1 METASTNLVDSFT
14 TPIRLH
20 SNFGMAIGLTVF
32 NMVNDVTKKCGNCDA
47 EIEADH
53 AFCGVCGQK
62 VDSKRLSLHAIGHD
76 LLHVFVHV
84 DRSAL
89 SLVRLLLVQPGHVAQ
104 NYVQGKRKRY
114 FGPFAFL
121 FVVVAAASAMTALT
135 GFQAISSSNPNVV
148 GDFLQRHINIVMF
161 AEVPLLAA
169 FSRLFDVRGGFNLA
183 EHLVLA
189 AYTSGMRVLF
199 VIVIVIPVW
208 YVFRH
213 HTSTIRSLYYAYW
226 PIWPLYFGFATAQF
240 LAGKRALSWGKGILS
255 AILTWASVQ
264 ALASL
269 VTSLYFRFFVAA

>member
-1 METASTNLVDSFT
+1 MAVQLWLTA
-14 TPIRLH
+14 
-20 SNFGMAIGLTVF
+20 F
-32 NMVNDVTKKCGNCDA
+32 NVVNDAPNTCKNCGA
-47 EIEADH
+47 TVESDH
-53 AFCGVCGQK
+53 AFCGICGQK
-62 VDSKRLSLHAIGHD
+62 LGAERLSLHAIGHD

-89 SLVRLLLVQPGHVAQ
+89 SLVRLLLVRPGTVALD
-104 NYVQGKRKRY
+104 YVQGKRKRY

-121 FVVVAAASAMTALT
+121 FVVVAAASAVIAFT
-135 GFQAISSSNPNVV
+135 GFQAISSSNPNIV

-169 FSRLFDVRGGFNLA
+169 FLRLFDLGGGFNLA

-199 VIVIVIPVW
+199 VILVVIPVW

-213 HTSTIRSLYYAYW
+213 NTATIRSLYYAYL

-240 LAGKRALSWGKGILS
+240 LSGKRASSWRKGMLS
-255 AILTWASVQ
+255 AILTWASING
-264 ALASL
+264 LASL
-269 VTSLYFRFFVAA
+269 VGSLYF